1 TRQEFAAANLRR
13 VRSAPAHAGVCDQ
26 ARAEH
31 RAAALRSGLSFF
43 PLPVGEGDRGIIMA
57 HTQVLLREDIDNLGA
72 RGEIVRVK
80 AGYARNYLLPRKL
93 AVEATANNVRQI
105 EGEKAAL
112 AKREAKERSTAE
124 LQASQLQ
131 KLTLKFERKVGEAGV
146 LYGSVTSMYIA
157 HALHEQGYEID
168 RRKIVLR
175 EPIKRFGNYDVPVRL
190 HRDVTLELP
199 INVLGE
205 GGVEVNVEAVQGA
218 AEKAPEAPEAAPA
231 ESES

>member
-1 TRQEFAAANLRR
+1 
-13 VRSAPAHAGVCDQ
+13 
-26 ARAEH
+26 
-31 RAAALRSGLSFF
+31 
-43 PLPVGEGDRGIIMA
+43 MA

-80 AGYARNYLLPRKL
+80 AGYARNYLLPRNL

-124 LQASQLQ
+124 LQASHLQ

-146 LYGSVTSMYIA
+146 LYGSVTSMDIA
-157 HALHEQGYEID
+157 QTMKEQGYEVD

-175 EPIKRFGNYDVPVRL
+175 EPIKRFGNYTVPVRL
-190 HRDVTLELP
+190 HRDVTVELP
-199 INVLGE
+199 IHVLGE
-205 GGVEVNVEAVQGA
+205 GGVEVDVESLQAEA
-218 AEKAPEAPEAAPA
+218 AEPASSPEPP
-231 ESES
+231 SESKETE

>member
-1 TRQEFAAANLRR
+1 
-13 VRSAPAHAGVCDQ
+13 
-26 ARAEH
+26 
-31 RAAALRSGLSFF
+31 
-43 PLPVGEGDRGIIMA
+43 MA

-105 EGEKAAL
+105 EGERAAL

-124 LQASQLQ
+124 LQASQLG

-146 LYGSVTSMYIA
+146 LYGSVTSMDIA
-157 HALHEQGYEID
+157 HELAAQGYEID
-168 RRKIVLR
+168 RRKIALR
-175 EPIKRFGNYDVPVRL
+175 EPIKRFGNYNVPVRL

-199 INVLGE
+199 ISVLGE
-205 GGVEVNVEAVQGA
+205 GGVEVDVEALQS
-218 AEKAPEAPEAAPA
+218 EAATTETSTA
-231 ESES
+231 SKTNENSVQENSK

>member
-1 TRQEFAAANLRR
+1 
-13 VRSAPAHAGVCDQ
+13 
-26 ARAEH
+26 
-31 RAAALRSGLSFF
+31 
-43 PLPVGEGDRGIIMA
+43 MA

-80 AGYARNYLLPRKL
+80 AGYARNYLLPRNL

-146 LYGSVTSMYIA
+146 LYGSVTSMDIA
-157 HALHEQGYEID
+157 QALKEQGYEID
-168 RRKIVLR
+168 RRKIALR
-175 EPIKRFGNYDVPVRL
+175 EPIKRFGNYNVPVRL

-205 GGVEVNVEAVQGA
+205 GGVEVNVEALQA
-218 AEKAPEAPEAAPA
+218 EAEKEQPPA
-231 ESES
+231 SESNERAVAGDESQD

>member
-1 TRQEFAAANLRR
+1 
-13 VRSAPAHAGVCDQ
+13 
-26 ARAEH
+26 
-31 RAAALRSGLSFF
+31 
-43 PLPVGEGDRGIIMA
+43 MA

-146 LYGSVTSMYIA
+146 LYGSVTSMDIA

-175 EPIKRFGNYDVPVRL
+175 EPIKRFGNYNVPVRL

-205 GGVEVNVEAVQGA
+205 GGVEVNVEALQA
-218 AEKAPEAPEAAPA
+218 EAEKAPAAPEAALA